1 MLIKLGSFTVQGV
14 LTSKDETRIEAKL
27 QFTGYSYEI
36 SVQEMCE
43 WVRTEFGILVQFIK
57 GALKLSREIR
67 KDCTNWVETY
77 NECANLAQ
85 EGEKFRAKEKAE

>member
-1 MLIKLGSFTVQGV
+1 MLIKLGSFNVSALFTGEKGDKV
-14 LTSKDETRIEAKL
+14 EAKL

-43 WVRTEFGILVQFIK
+43 WVRTEFGIFVQFIK

-77 NECANLAQ
+77 NECANLIQ

>member
-1 MLIKLGSFTVQGV
+1 MLIKLGSFNVSALFTGEKGDKV
-14 LTSKDETRIEAKL
+14 EAKL

-36 SVQEMCE
+36 SVSELCE
-43 WVRTEFGILVQFIK
+43 WMRTEFSILVQFIK

-67 KDCTNWVETY
+67 KDCASWAETY
-77 NECANLAQ
+77 NTCQNLIQ